1 MDPNKIF
8 VYFSYAMAGIFAALG
23 LFVLFLIPKEYNI
36 PERSRIIFGVVLLL
50 YGLYRFVSLRIKRRH
65 EDEERH
71 SQ

>member
-8 VYFSYAMAGIFAALG
+8 VYFSYAMAGMFAALG

-36 PERSRIIFGVVLLL
+36 PEKSRIMFGVVLLL
-50 YGLYRFVSLRIKRRH
+50 YGLYRFISLRVKQRQ
-65 EDEERH
+65 EDEERQ